1 MVKFYIPRF
10 PLLMLFL
17 FIAQIAPAFSAG
29 SLSFNPEQGAIVPL
43 EKGFGVVLLS
53 GPNLEDAK
61 KMGKKYSENGI
72 TVRVVKNDKMKKNRY
87 RVVAGLFSKRTD
99 AEFYKKQLQ
108 KDLNL
113 KKLWVMEFTSDSKVV
128 NTYKAKNVPKKKEEP
143 EKPVKEE
150 DEEIIP
156 PIGKEAETSDN
167 MTESEK
173 QKEKRVSEEV
183 SSLLNTYNSVLIVY
197 NIGEL
202 KALNEYIHPA
212 KGFTVMENSGAYVNL
227 TWYNK
232 IDSILDHPLMKI
244 PPKSCQPKFEAA
256 PLYRCELESWSKTGC
271 YFSKVDPLSKEFIKF
286 LRPDHEEDPLVIE
299 KIKKCETATMW
310 VLTQSDNAP
319 YYHKFR
325 IYFGF
330 IDGKWY
336 ITGIDLTIP
345 CSA

>member
-1 MVKFYIPRF
+1 
-10 PLLMLFL
+10 
-17 FIAQIAPAFSAG
+17 
-29 SLSFNPEQGAIVPL
+29 
-43 EKGFGVVLLS
+43 
-53 GPNLEDAK
+53 
-61 KMGKKYSENGI
+61 
-72 TVRVVKNDKMKKNRY
+72 
-87 RVVAGLFSKRTD
+87 
-99 AEFYKKQLQ
+99 
-108 KDLNL
+108 
-113 KKLWVMEFTSDSKVV
+113 MEFTSDSKVV

-244 PPKSCQPKFEAA
+244 PQNRVSQNLKQRHFIVVNSKAGAKPAA
-256 PLYRCELESWSKTGC
+256 IFQRLIHSQKNLSNSFVRIMKKT
-271 YFSKVDPLSKEFIKF
+271 P
-286 LRPDHEEDPLVIE
+286 
-299 KIKKCETATMW
+299 W
-310 VLTQSDNAP
+310 
-319 YYHKFR
+319 
-325 IYFGF
+325 
-330 IDGKWY
+330 
-336 ITGIDLTIP
+336 
-345 CSA
+345 

>member
-1 MVKFYIPRF
+1 LVLTFAQATPAVFSNYFYF
-10 PLLMLFL
+10 K
-17 FIAQIAPAFSAG
+17 
-29 SLSFNPEQGAIVPL
+29 PETGAIVPL
-43 EKGFGVVLLS
+43 EKGYGVVLLS

-61 KMGKKYSENGI
+61 KMGKKYSEKGI
-72 TVRVVKNDKMKKNRY
+72 AIRIVKNDKMKKNRF

-108 KDLNL
+108 KELKL

-128 NTYKAKNVPKKKEEP
+128 NNYQAKNIPKKKEEP

-150 DEEIIP
+150 DEEIILP
-156 PIGKEAETSDN
+156 SGQEAETSDN
-167 MTESEK
+167 MTESDK
-173 QKEKRVSEEV
+173 QKEKRISEEV

-202 KALNEYIHPA
+202 KALNEYIHP
-212 KGFTVMENSGAYVNL
+212 KTGFTVMENSGAYINL

-232 IDSILDHPLMKI
+232 IDSILDHPMMKI
-244 PPKSCQPKFEAA
+244 PPKSCQPKFESA

-271 YFSKVDPLSKEFIKF
+271 YLSKVDTLSKEFIKF
-286 LRPDHEEDPLVIE
+286 LRPDHEEDPLVID
-299 KIKKCETATMW
+299 KVKKCETATIWM
-310 VLTQSDNAP
+310 LTQSDNVP
-319 YYHKFR
+319 YYHKYR
-325 IYFGF
+325 IYFGY

-336 ITGIDLTIP
+336 ITAIDLTIP